1 MRLDPNKPVLIDG
14 VIYADWAD
22 SVIGRPLAYE
32 ASPRGSYVRV
42 CIANGYDLA
51 QAAKNLQGDPDARAW
66 PHP

>member
-1 MRLDPNKPVLIDG
+1 MRLDPNKPVLVDG

-22 SVIGRPLAYE
+22 SVVGKPLANE
-32 ASPRGSYVRV
+32 TSPRGVYVRV

-66 PHP
+66 PHL